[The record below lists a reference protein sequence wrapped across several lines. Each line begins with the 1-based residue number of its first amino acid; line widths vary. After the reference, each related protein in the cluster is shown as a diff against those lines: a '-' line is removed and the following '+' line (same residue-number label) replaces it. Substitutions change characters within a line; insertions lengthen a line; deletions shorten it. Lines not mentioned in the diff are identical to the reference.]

1 MNVEN
6 ALYPTRERMTAF
18 GANGETSANA
28 LLNLLKVRDLAEHSD
43 GRSSTLSGRQAYN
56 IYGEAMRGIVEEAG
70 GKFLFYGDVTGLV
83 IGEIGELWDAAALV
97 RYPSSADFARIAM
110 LPEVQQIG
118 IHRAAGLKGQ
128 LLIRVA
134 STHIALLP

>member
-1 MNVEN
+1 MKVED

-56 IYGEAMRGIVEEAG
+56 IYGEAMRGIVEGRSAS
-70 GKFLFYGDVTGLV
+70 F
-83 IGEIGELWDAAALV
+83 
-97 RYPSSADFARIAM
+97 SSMAI
-110 LPEVQQIG
+110 
-118 IHRAAGLKGQ
+118 
-128 LLIRVA
+128 LLD
-134 STHIALLP
+134 